1 MFFVCQSLQLRIG
14 LLVSSAAQYKYQNH
28 MIPQHLVG
36 PLEAFL
42 PDICST
48 LEQMS
53 ETTSQLL
60 LQDLYTGSQDW
71 RAQKFTLQNQHLIP
85 DKMKKF
91 HHELPLDVLI
101 ASSSIYLIYR
111 SYPLPN
117 YGKSRRTSQVE
128 IMNYVWLK
136 VPFPH

>member
-1 MFFVCQSLQLRIG
+1 MFNVCQCLQLRIG
-14 LLVSSAAQYKYQNH
+14 LLVSAQYKYQNH

-36 PLEAFL
+36 PREALL

-60 LQDLYTGSQDW
+60 LQHLQTGSKDG
-71 RAQKFTLQNQHLIP
+71 RAQKFTIQNQHLIP

-91 HHELPLDVLI
+91 HHELPLDFFI
-101 ASSSIYLIYR
+101 ALSSIYLIYI
-111 SYPLPN
+111 SYTLPN
-117 YGKSRRTSQVE
+117 YGKSRQTSQVE
-128 IMNYVWLK
+128 IMNYV
-136 VPFPH
+136 